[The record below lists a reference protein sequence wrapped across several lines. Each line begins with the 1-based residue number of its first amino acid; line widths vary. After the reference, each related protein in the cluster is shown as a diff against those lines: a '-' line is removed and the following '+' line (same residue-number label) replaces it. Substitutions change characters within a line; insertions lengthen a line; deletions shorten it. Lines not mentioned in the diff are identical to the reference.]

1 MSQGPARGTRK
12 RALRYITDSIKTT
25 IESIDCEMTDEL
37 VDALVS
43 ADRVFLYG
51 AGRSGFVARCFTMR
65 LGHLG
70 RAVVRLSI
78 DETSPPG
85 ARDLAIIISG
95 TGETHSSL
103 LYGRVAKDA
112 GARVAVITEA
122 GSSSLA
128 RMADITIVL
137 TAPVGADRS
146 RYAPMGTIFEDT
158 ALIYLD
164 TLVVDL
170 MERLGETED
179 TMRKRHGQ
187 LY

>member
-1 MSQGPARGTRK
+1 MSPAPARGTRK

-25 IESIDCEMTDEL
+25 IDSIDCAMTDEL
-37 VDALVS
+37 VDAIVAS
-43 ADRVFLYG
+43 DRIFLYG

-70 RAVVRLSI
+70 RKVVRFSI

-85 ARDLAIIISG
+85 SSDLSIIISG

>member
-1 MSQGPARGTRK
+1 MSTGPARGTRK
-12 RALRYITDSIKTT
+12 RALRYITESIKST
-25 IESIDCEMTDEL
+25 IGSIDCARTDEL
-37 VDALVS
+37 VEAILE
-43 ADRVFLYG
+43 ADRIFLYG

-70 RAVVRLSI
+70 RKVVRLSI

-103 LYGRVAKDA
+103 LYGRMAKDA
-112 GARVAVITEA
+112 GGRVAAITE
-122 GSSSLA
+122 GVGSSLA
-128 RMADITIVL
+128 RMADIVITL
-137 TAPVGADRS
+137 TTPVGADR
-146 RYAPMGTIFEDT
+146 RRFAPMGTIFEDT

-170 MERLGETED
+170 MERLGETEE

>member
-1 MSQGPARGTRK
+1 MSPAPARGTRK

-25 IESIDCEMTDEL
+25 IDSIDCAMTDEL
-37 VDALVS
+37 VDAIVAS
-43 ADRVFLYG
+43 DRIFLYG

-70 RAVVRLSI
+70 RKVVRFSI

-85 ARDLAIIISG
+85 LSDLSIIISG

-122 GSSSLA
+122 AGSSLA
-128 RMADITIVL
+128 RMADITITL

-158 ALIYLD
+158 ALIFLD

-170 MERLGETED
+170 MERLGETEE
-179 TMRKRHGQ
+179 TMRRRHGQ